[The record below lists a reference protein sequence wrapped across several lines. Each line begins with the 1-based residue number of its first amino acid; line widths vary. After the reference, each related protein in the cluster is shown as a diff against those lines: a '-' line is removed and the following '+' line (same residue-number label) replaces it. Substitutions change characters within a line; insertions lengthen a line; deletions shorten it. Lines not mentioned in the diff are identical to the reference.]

1 MDKGRET
8 SPKRESSSNDLT
20 KQLFRGSEKA
30 SVSGSK
36 DTTTG
41 PERKPTEQKKEMDSR
56 LRLSNGLEITQPLAK
71 RILEMGRE
79 QKMPP
84 ASESK
89 DTTTGPER
97 KPTEQKKEMDS
108 RLRLSNGL
116 EIRQPL
122 AKRFLEKQREL
133 QNEKMSPAPENKDT
147 TTGPENTFTRSQS
160 ENYLPKYKLTR
171 MHMERARRLQNEIQ
185 PKQEDKIEK

>member
-1 MDKGRET
+1 
-8 SPKRESSSNDLT
+8 
-20 KQLFRGSEKA
+20 
-30 SVSGSK
+30 VSG
-36 DTTTG
+36 
-41 PERKPTEQKKEMDSR
+41 
-56 LRLSNGLEITQPLAK
+56 
-71 RILEMGRE
+71 
-79 QKMPP
+79 
-84 ASESK
+84 SK

-171 MHMERARRLQNEIQ
+171 MHMERARQLSMSHREASASESKDTTKDLEKAFTRSQSESYLPKYKLTRMHMERARRLQNEIQ